1 MEKAR
6 PGLEARVLERMPE
19 VRAAADASPDFR
31 EWLAGLRVVQV
42 DGETLY
48 LRGGDI
54 LRDREQVLFEWARRA
69 GLLSDEA
76 IRRALA

>member
-1 MEKAR
+1 VEKAEPSR
-6 PGLEARVLERMPE
+6 EARVLERLPE
-19 VRAAADASPDFR
+19 IRAAANESPDFR
-31 EWLAGLRVVQV
+31 QWLTSLRMVQV